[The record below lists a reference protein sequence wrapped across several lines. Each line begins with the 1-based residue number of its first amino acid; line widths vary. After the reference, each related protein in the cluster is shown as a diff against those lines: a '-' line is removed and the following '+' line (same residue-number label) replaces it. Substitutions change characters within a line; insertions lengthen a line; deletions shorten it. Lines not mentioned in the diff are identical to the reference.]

1 MRLPGVQGKTF
12 SCSDEVTSADF
23 HLWEMLDQH
32 ELLVRALL
40 VWSKPNKHTLALTHS
55 LTHSQAKA
63 VKAESFLGGFPRL
76 KKFHA
81 DFLSHPKNKA
91 YFAHP
96 TSKLRI
102 NNTMVL
108 AG

>member
-1 MRLPGVQGKTF
+1 M
-12 SCSDEVTSADF
+12 
-23 HLWEMLDQH
+23 
-32 ELLVRALL
+32 
-40 VWSKPNKHTLALTHS
+40 
-55 LTHSQAKA
+55 QAKA

-76 KKFHA
+76 KKFHE

-96 TSKLRI
+96 ISKLPI

-108 AG
+108 AD